1 MNVSFTSNNDQT
13 DNIRDEIDS
22 DVETAVEATEFEIT
36 NPLDYNL
43 DPQIEAEVIEKEP
56 DKPQSVIAWI
66 QNYWWSIGL
75 PLCFI
80 LFLQLIPLPSW
91 IVGFIT
97 SFLICVPTTA
107 YITYIMVDENTPRT
121 PFIENVQRKEA
132 SRPAIIVQEELKRIY
147 VRIPNYLVSIEN
159 VLKSIHDKFRREK
172 LYHRILHC
180 RKTRNSLTLFC
191 KNLVKATFLIKKS
204 YTDT

>member
-147 VRIPNYLVSIEN
+147 VRIPNISEAKL
-159 VLKSIHDKFRREK
+159 RE
-172 LYHRILHC
+172 I
-180 RKTRNSLTLFC
+180 NLFNFFPDLDEPLAFE
-191 KNLVKATFLIKKS
+191 KRSV
-204 YTDT
+204 